1 MTPVIDLD
9 KEYGIVLEG
18 GGAKGAYQIGAW
30 KALREAGVKIKG
42 IAGTSVGAL
51 NGALMCMGDLEL
63 AEKVWS
69 NLTYSQVMDV
79 EDEKMQ
85 QLLEREMPFWEAVSN
100 VFERMGEGG
109 LDVTPLKDLLLEV
122 VDEEKI
128 KASPIELYIK
138 TFSVDQFKEL
148 DIDLKTVE
156 TGQMK
161 DFLLASAYIF
171 PLFKNEKLHG
181 KTYID
186 GGAINNVP
194 LDSLVD
200 RGYEDII
207 MIRIFGIGR
216 EKRVKIPEETNI
228 LTIEPRVN
236 LGNIIDFNHRKSIR
250 NMKIG
255 YYDAKRMIYGLKG
268 HIYYIEENQEECYYL
283 NQLLQIPEEAIAR
296 FMDWYHIH
304 EEKSQWLRCMTEIVL
319 PGTALELKLSR
330 EWNYQELYLAAL
342 EATAKLCRISK
353 YRIYT
358 VEELRDAVLEKMNGM
373 TREEK
378 DELPVFTLF
387 FDRGDRIQEKKDI
400 QEPEEETL

>member
-1 MTPVIDLD
+1 MKPVIDLD

-156 TGQMK
+156 PGQMK

-216 EKRVKIPEETNI
+216 EKRVKIPEGTNI
-228 LTIEPRVN
+228 LTIEPRVD
-236 LGNIIDFNHRKSIR
+236 LGNIIDFNHRKSVR

-268 HIYYIEENQEECYYL
+268 RIYYIEENQEECYYL
-283 NQLLQIPEEAIAR
+283 NQLLQIPEETIAR
-296 FMDWYHIH
+296 FMEWYHIH

-358 VEELRDAVLEKMNGM
+358 VEELRDAVLKKMNGM

-387 FDRGDRIQEKKDI
+387 FDKGDRIQEKKDI

>member
-1 MTPVIDLD
+1 MKPVIDLD

-156 TGQMK
+156 PGQMK

-250 NMKIG
+250 NMK
-255 YYDAKRMIYGLKG
+255 DR
-268 HIYYIEENQEECYYL
+268 
-283 NQLLQIPEEAIAR
+283 
-296 FMDWYHIH
+296 
-304 EEKSQWLRCMTEIVL
+304 KSV
-319 PGTALELKLSR
+319 
-330 EWNYQELYLAAL
+330 
-342 EATAKLCRISK
+342 
-353 YRIYT
+353 
-358 VEELRDAVLEKMNGM
+358 V
-373 TREEK
+373 
-378 DELPVFTLF
+378 
-387 FDRGDRIQEKKDI
+387 
-400 QEPEEETL
+400 